1 MWFDFR
7 EKLESM
13 YDEYL
18 LNNKLVV
25 KNVKFLF
32 DFFYYG
38 YIVINVIFIIG
49 GNKILF
55 KVVCYF
61 IFIKG
66 KKVVL
71 FRFR

>member
-49 GNKILF
+49 GNKIMF
-55 KVVCYF
+55 KS
-61 IFIKG
+61 
-66 KKVVL
+66 
-71 FRFR
+71 